1 MNIDQKTYDLINSY
15 LLGELQGRK
24 LDAFKAELKTNKNL
38 QEKLELQKAIIAG
51 IEDVRL
57 NELKN
62 FLKDN
67 ISKKQNTKRPIIKT
81 SLTIAASIG
90 LILVIFFSI
99 KSLINNDNDS
109 SYSSDYQDS
118 LKYNEKTKGLEN
130 QKINQVTTNTPTYP
144 ENSIDTQLL
153 AIAPPPNIE
162 LSDEETTELNKE
174 LAEYKIIDN
183 EIVEE
188 NEIAE
193 ESEPDSESYDEIQDK
208 LMTQKRSIDYSLADI
223 QPTRNDSLVQMDQLI
238 ATTFKSVRSF
248 SNAETNDSLEIVS
261 NDIKP
266 GSTSIQVTKSRTKKS
281 KKFTNEN
288 LTIKLEY
295 WNSVIGFNGYKY
307 DGNTLQLF
315 GIAQNETV
323 NLLSLDNRLYLKKNE
338 QIYSIEKSSSA
349 KRFTAVTNSILLK
362 ILHE

>member
-67 ISKKQNTKRPIIKT
+67 ISKKQNTKRPITKT

-118 LKYNEKTKGLEN
+118 LKYNEKTKALEN

-153 AIAPPPNIE
+153 AIAPPPDIE
-162 LSDEETTELNKE
+162 LSNEEITELNKE
-174 LAEYKIIDN
+174 LAEDEIIETSDN
-183 EIVEE
+183 EIADELE
-188 NEIAE
+188 L
-193 ESEPDSESYDEIQDK
+193 DSESDDEIQD
-208 LMTQKRSIDYSLADI
+208 TSIIQKKSIDYSLVDI
-223 QPTRNDSLVQMDQLI
+223 QTTKNDSLVQMDQLI
-238 ATTFKSVRSF
+238 ATAYKSVRSF
-248 SNAETNDSLEIVS
+248 SNVEATD
-261 NDIKP
+261 
-266 GSTSIQVTKSRTKKS
+266 
-281 KKFTNEN
+281 
-288 LTIKLEY
+288 
-295 WNSVIGFNGYKY
+295 
-307 DGNTLQLF
+307 
-315 GIAQNETV
+315 
-323 NLLSLDNRLYLKKNE
+323 RL
-338 QIYSIEKSSSA
+338 
-349 KRFTAVTNSILLK
+349 
-362 ILHE
+362 

>member
-15 LLGELQGRK
+15 LSGELQGRK

-67 ISKKQNTKRPIIKT
+67 ISKKQNTKRNIIKT

-90 LILVIFFSI
+90 LILIIFFSI

-118 LKYNEKTKGLEN
+118 LKYEKTKALEN

-153 AIAPPPNIE
+153 AIAPPPDIE

-174 LAEYKIIDN
+174 LAEDKIIDN
-183 EIVEE
+183 EIV
-188 NEIAE
+188 E

-208 LMTQKRSIDYSLADI
+208 LMTQKKSIDYSLADI

-238 ATTFKSVRSF
+238 ATIFKSVRSF

-261 NDIKP
+261 NNIKP
-266 GSTSIQVTKSRTKKS
+266 GSTSIQVTKSRAKKS

-323 NLLSLDNRLYLKKNE
+323 NLLSLDNRLYLKKNK

>member
-15 LLGELQGRK
+15 LSGELQGRK

-67 ISKKQNTKRPIIKT
+67 ISKKQNTKRHIIKT

-99 KSLINNDNDS
+99 KSLINNYNDS
-109 SYSSDYQDS
+109 SYSSDYHDS
-118 LKYNEKTKGLEN
+118 LKYEKTKALEN

-153 AIAPPPNIE
+153 ALAPPPDIE

-174 LAEYKIIDN
+174 LAEDEIIETIDN
-183 EIVEE
+183 EIADEL
-188 NEIAE
+188 
-193 ESEPDSESYDEIQDK
+193 EPESESYDEIQDT
-208 LMTQKRSIDYSLADI
+208 LMTQKKSIDYSLADI

-238 ATTFKSVRSF
+238 ATIFKSVRSF

-261 NDIKP
+261 NNIKP
-266 GSTSIQVTKSRTKKS
+266 GSTSIQVTKSRAKKS